1 LVQVMCQVVVLG
13 SGVAYSIVYSY
24 WCNCL
29 TH

>member
-1 LVQVMCQVVVLG
+1 MQVMCQVVVLG
-13 SGVAYSIVYSY
+13 SGVAYSIVSSY